1 MSKQAYMGMARQA
14 AAEYDLPPELL
25 MGLIQQESKWN
36 PNARSHAGAYGLTQI
51 MPETAAAPGHNIRG
65 ISKAELRDPMSQ
77 IRFGARYLKAMLNKY
92 DGDVDKA
99 LAAYNGGPGRLDKVG
114 LQGMPLESRE
124 YVTAVKGY
132 ADDYS
137 GSGNYGSGSGATTPA
152 DRTDAL
158 SQWDDRAYYGGD
170 GSNPISGGYDGGLG
184 PGTSGGM
191 SVDRGGTGR
200 VGSVGSYDGDP
211 NNGSFGGVL
220 GGVMGGAAR
229 GALAG
234 GPYGALAGGIMGGI
248 KSWSEERAEE
258 RAAARE
264 EQGLPADDGKYG
276 IGDAFSDAIGG
287 FKAGGLLGAG
297 ASVVTG
303 MAKNAWND
311 RREQAK
317 APAAGIGY
325 SNVNSLASGGVG
337 GVYAGEPMSEQQ
349 LSAALGGLPS
359 GYSPAAGV
367 DLGYTRDTSSGI
379 TVAGDDALS
388 DALSGALGGSGG
400 SSGSSYGG
408 GGYTGAGDDDHGGSR
423 GW

>member
-25 MGLIQQESKWN
+25 MGLIQQESQWN
-36 PNARSHAGAYGLTQI
+36 PNARSPVGAYGLTQI
-51 MPETAAAPGHNIRG
+51 MPETAAAPGNGVRG
-65 ISKAELRDPMSQ
+65 ISNAELRDPLSQ

-99 LAAYNGGPGRLDKVG
+99 LAAYNWGTGNVDKKGLGNMPGETRTYLRK
-114 LQGMPLESRE
+114 
-124 YVTAVKGY
+124 VKGY
-132 ADDYS
+132 AD
-137 GSGNYGSGSGATTPA
+137 GFGGGTGETTPA

-200 VGSVGSYDGDP
+200 VGSVGGYDGDP
-211 NNGSFGGVL
+211 NNGSFGGPL
-220 GGVMGGAAR
+220 GGVLGGAAR
-229 GALAG
+229 GFMAG
-234 GPYGALAGGIMGGI
+234 GPAGALAGGIMGGI
-248 KSWSEERAEE
+248 KSWSEQRAEE

-367 DLGYTRDTSSGI
+367 DLGYTRETSSGI

-388 DALSGALGGSGG
+388 DALDGALGGSGG
-400 SSGSSYGG
+400 SSSGSSYGG